1 MMPGFPRPQPGPADP
16 PLSAAEQAF
25 LDVQRRWDQEEG
37 GYSRIQETR
46 PQTLA
51 YGLHDSPAALA
62 AWIVEKWRAWTDPR
76 GDPERHFTKDQ
87 LLANLTLYWVTETAG
102 SSARSYYERARDP
115 RQVGPDERIRVP
127 TGVALTTEPVQ
138 RAPREWVE
146 RRYTDV
152 RHWTEFPRGGH
163 FLALEE
169 PELLARDIRTFFR
182 GFRRG

>member
-1 MMPGFPRPQPGPADP
+1 
-16 PLSAAEQAF
+16 
-25 LDVQRRWDQEEG
+25 
-37 GYSRIQETR
+37 
-46 PQTLA
+46 
-51 YGLHDSPAALA
+51 
-62 AWIVEKWRAWTDPR
+62 
-76 GDPERHFTKDQ
+76 
-87 LLANLTLYWVTETAG
+87 
-102 SSARSYYERARDP
+102 
-115 RQVGPDERIRVP
+115 
-127 TGVALTTEPVQ
+127 VALTTEPVQ